1 MLTFANEAALE
12 LGDQCRVQNL
22 ILSGGV
28 RDFLDGYYL
37 LSSAHLP
44 AVYGQASELLRHARA
59 DYADL
64 QAFVQAQVRGLELAR
79 AFLQVKYG
87 TLR

>member
-1 MLTFANEAALE
+1 
-12 LGDQCRVQNL
+12 
-22 ILSGGV
+22 
-28 RDFLDGYYL
+28 
-37 LSSAHLP
+37 
-44 AVYGQASELLRHARA
+44 VYGQASELLRHARA